1 MYVHVNVYRHGLQTR
16 RFNPCHKFL
25 VDSCSGVYAYVNESM
40 YAYVHV
46 NLSVVYASVNVNIN
60 MYNVLIWF
68 NFCDIYFVDSCSQNL
83 VYVYVWMYT
92 CMHMFTSIYMYTVLH
107 DSVIHETWVIYMNAM
122 THSYLWND
130 VFMYTSTESLL
141 CSSIWYGVATI
152 SRLLQIIRLFAEY
165 RLFYRALLQKRPIIW
180 RSLLIVAT
188 PYCPWHLLAVWYC
201 PRHLLHVGTYRL
213 YIYVK

>member
-60 MYNVLIWF
+60 MYNVLTWF

-92 CMHMFTSIYMYTVLH
+92 CMHMFTSIYMYTVL
-107 DSVIHETWVIYMNAM
+107 YM
-122 THSYLWND
+122 TQSYMRL
-130 VFMYTSTESLL
+130 ESF
-141 CSSIWYGVATI
+141 IWM
-152 SRLLQIIRLFAEY
+152 
-165 RLFYRALLQKRPIIW
+165 
-180 RSLLIVAT
+180 
-188 PYCPWHLLAVWYC
+188 PWHIRICETTYLCIRRPSHFYVHRFDMGWL
-201 PRHLLHVGTYRL
+201 RLVGSFKS
-213 YIYVK
+213 YVSLQNIVSFIGLFCKRDL